1 MQREI
6 IYINLDA
13 NCVIYRRNWVES
25 DVKRQNKAQKRA
37 HCIEMPMTAN
47 EEKVFAILR
56 DMQKDCD
63 PFVSDLAAKSIRIGS
78 SLHY

>member
-1 MQREI
+1 M
-6 IYINLDA
+6 
-13 NCVIYRRNWVES
+13 
-25 DVKRQNKAQKRA
+25 KRQNKAQKRA

-47 EEKVFAILR
+47 EEKVFAILK